1 MKNYNKT
8 LLNAVDAAASVES
21 EVIEVCSL
29 QNCSLQAVIS
39 GATTPNGTVK
49 YQVSNDEPL
58 SELTPF
64 TPTNWYDLTNASVS
78 FTGTNGV
85 KGTANI
91 AISHHWLKA
100 VYTYASGSG
109 GTLTVSFHG
118 NGQS

>member
-1 MKNYNKT
+1 MKNLNEV
-8 LLNAVDAAASVES
+8 LLNAVDAATSVDS
-21 EVIEVCSL
+21 DFIEICNL
-29 QNCSLQAVIS
+29 QNCSLQAVIE

-49 YQVSNDEPL
+49 YQVSNDKPL
-58 SELTPF
+58 SDLAPF
-64 TPTNWYDLTNASVS
+64 TPTNWFDLTNASVS
-78 FTGTNGV
+78 FTGSNGV